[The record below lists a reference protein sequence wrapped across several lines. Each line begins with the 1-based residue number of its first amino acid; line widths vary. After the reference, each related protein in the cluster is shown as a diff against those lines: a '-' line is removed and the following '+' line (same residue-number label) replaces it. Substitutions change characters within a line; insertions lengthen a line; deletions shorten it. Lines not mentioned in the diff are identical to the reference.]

1 MTLPQ
6 GREPQGR
13 ERERRGAPIRNAL
26 LGIALVARGRREGIR
41 QFSATRE
48 AFLASLAPLIA
59 FPLVGSGLML
69 LAGAGWDSVEDFVAT
84 LCAVLAPP
92 VLSQALAQTWGRETA
107 WLQYAT
113 AFNWCQWAVPAVAAL
128 LLLILGLLLNLGLSQ
143 AGAALAFVL
152 GLAAY
157 TLWLHW
163 FVTRYG
169 LGLGPWRAAL
179 LVILVNAGTALL
191 ALGPQLISYVIVNGS

>member
-1 MTLPQ
+1 MPPQ
-6 GREPQGR
+6 GRGR
-13 ERERRGAPIRNAL
+13 EQRGEPIRNAL
-26 LGIALVARGRREGIR
+26 LGITLVARGRREGLL

-69 LAGAGWDSVEDFVAT
+69 LAGAGWDAVEDFVAT

-92 VLSQALAQTWGRETA
+92 VLSQVLAQAWGREAA
-107 WLQYAT
+107 WLHYAT
-113 AFNWCQWAVPAVAAL
+113 AFNWCQWAVPAVAAVL
-128 LLLILGLLLNLGLSQ
+128 LLALGLLLNAGLSQ
-143 AGAALAFVL
+143 AAAALAFVV

-157 TLWLHW
+157 ALWLHW
-163 FVTRYG
+163 FVTRHG

-191 ALGPQLISYVIVNGS
+191 AFGPQLITLL

>member
-1 MTLPQ
+1 MPPQ
-6 GREPQGR
+6 GRGR
-13 ERERRGAPIRNAL
+13 EQRGEPIRNAL
-26 LGIALVARGRREGIR
+26 LGIALVARGRREGLL

-59 FPLVGSGLML
+59 FPLVGSALML
-69 LAGAGWDSVEDFVAT
+69 LTGAGWDAVEDFVAT

-92 VLSQALAQTWGRETA
+92 VLSQALAQAWGREAA
-107 WLQYAT
+107 WLRYAT
-113 AFNWCQWAVPAVAAL
+113 AFNWCQWAVPAVAAVL
-128 LLLILGLLLNLGLSQ
+128 LLALGLLLNAGLSQ
-143 AGAALAFVL
+143 AAAALAFVV

-157 TLWLHW
+157 ALWLHW
-163 FVTRYG
+163 FVTRHG

-191 ALGPQLISYVIVNGS
+191 AFGPQLITLL